1 MISMLFIKLS
11 FSEAKS
17 LNERVTN
24 DCISQGKWTDGIT
37 NNYCNPYFDEESQ
50 LWIVPILEG
59 YENFFTDE
67 ELEKAYK

>member
-1 MISMLFIKLS
+1 MLSIKLS

-24 DCISQGKWTDGIT
+24 DCIAQSKWTDGIT

-59 YENFFTDE
+59 YENFFTNE
-67 ELEKAYK
+67 ELEQAWKN

>member
-1 MISMLFIKLS
+1 MLFIKLS

-24 DCISQGKWTDGIT
+24 DCIAQSKWTDGIT
-37 NNYCNPYFDEESQ
+37 NNYCNPEWNEELQ
-50 LWIVPILEG
+50 KWLVPVLEG

-67 ELEKAYK
+67 ELENAYR